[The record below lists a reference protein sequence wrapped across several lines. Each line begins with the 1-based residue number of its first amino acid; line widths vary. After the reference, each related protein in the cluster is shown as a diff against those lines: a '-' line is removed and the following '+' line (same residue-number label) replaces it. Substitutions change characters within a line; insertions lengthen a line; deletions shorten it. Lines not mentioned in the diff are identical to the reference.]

1 MSTDHPNQSQSIRKP
16 AVASQRAAEDQAV
29 LAAEKLATFVPECLH
44 GEDRAVVDAVMPVV
58 REYVAAVKPAGPQQ
72 VRRFVRTMA
81 KYLLNAVNNYESLD
95 PESVLHP
102 DAIDH
107 FIVQVSKDNS
117 DRSRHSTR
125 WVLEKIGQAV
135 APHLWPTPRT
145 RLGKHRVAAP
155 YSATIE
161 EAFRIAGVA
170 RCERGWPEDAAV
182 VFGTLGM
189 GLSGTE
195 IANLS
200 PNNVVSIAEGR
211 LAVHVTGL
219 HPRLVP
225 IRAAY
230 TDLAWSAIEAIAERT
245 FVLSSSNRNAVHQV
259 TARIVV
265 KGHGK
270 LVVARARS
278 TWLKA
283 HLTAGTP
290 LPTIRKLAG
299 PLAMNTLTDLVN
311 YTAEELTSEEA
322 ALEGLRA

>member
-1 MSTDHPNQSQSIRKP
+1 
-16 AVASQRAAEDQAV
+16 
-29 LAAEKLATFVPECLH
+29 
-44 GEDRAVVDAVMPVV
+44 MPVV
-58 REYVAAVKPAGPQQ
+58 REYVAAVKPADPQQ
-72 VRRFVRTMA
+72 VRRFVRPLA
-81 KYLLNAVNNYESLD
+81 KYLLNAVKNYESLD

-102 DAIDH
+102 DAIHH
-107 FIVQVSKDNS
+107 FVGQVSKEGS
-117 DRSRHSTR
+117 DHSVDTTL
-125 WVLEKIGQAV
+125 WTLERISQAV
-135 APHLWPTPRT
+135 APHLWPTART
-145 RLGKHRVAAP
+145 RLRKHKVAAP

-161 EAFRIAGVA
+161 EAFRIAGAA
-170 RCERGWPEDAAV
+170 RCERGWPEDATV

-200 PNNVVSIAEGR
+200 PNNVVTIAEGR
-211 LAVHVTGL
+211 LAIHVTGL

-230 TDLAWSAIEAIAERT
+230 TDLAWSAIEASAERT
-245 FVLSSSNRNAVHQV
+245 FVLSTSNRNAVHKI
-259 TARIVV
+259 TERIVV

-299 PLAMNTLTDLVN
+299 PLSMNTLTDLVN